1 MSKQKQII
9 NRIKALVKEYKSL
22 NEAML
27 TITKQDMDRLHSGEE
42 VDIDG
47 TQLKFVDESVNEAKL
62 MGSEYDWEQFVEK
75 MNDGE
80 DVRSNATRKQTYV
93 DKETWVHMLSN
104 QQEYEKAYPKVVIE
118 SVSEVNK
125 DNIPYTYKNQ
135 EEVDYL
141 DSKGKIGSGTVVGV
155 AKDYGF
161 KHMGISK

>member
-9 NRIKALVKEYKSL
+9 NRLKTLVKEYKSL

-47 TQLKFVDESVNEAKL
+47 TQLKFVDESVNE
-62 MGSEYDWEQFVEK
+62 
-75 MNDGE
+75 
-80 DVRSNATRKQTYV
+80 
-93 DKETWVHMLSN
+93 
-104 QQEYEKAYPKVVIE
+104 
-118 SVSEVNK
+118 VNK

-155 AKDYGF
+155 AKDYYWILPAYKKQKIKVKAEKVGLNIWESVWLPNENV
-161 KHMGISK
+161 KW